1 MSATV
6 QKENAVTDLDQLCIN
21 TIRTL
26 SLDAVQKAESGH
38 PGLPLGTAPLAYV
51 LWTRFLRHN
60 PRNPK
65 WENRDRFLLSAGHGS
80 MLLYSLLYL
89 TGYDLSLDEI
99 KRFRQW
105 GSKTPGHPEY
115 GLTPGVEITTGPLGQ
130 GFANGVGMAIGAAHL
145 AARFNQPEFSIADHY
160 VYAIVSDG
168 DLMEGVSSE
177 AASLAGHLKLGKLI
191 YFYDDNHVTIEGFTS
206 LAFSEDVP
214 KRFESYGWH
223 TATVAD
229 GNDLDA
235 LDAAIRDAQAVTDR
249 PSLISVKTTIGF
261 GMPTA
266 GTRKAH
272 SDAPGAE
279 AVRETKRHLGWPED
293 KEFYVPDEALA
304 RFREAIERG
313 ARDEADWQAL
323 VARYE
328 AEHPDLGQGWR
339 TVMSGE
345 LPADWENH
353 LPTFENAKP
362 MATRVASGEV
372 INALAPHL
380 PMLIGGSADLG
391 PSNNTDIKESQSFAA
406 GACDGRILHWG
417 IREHAMGST
426 MTGISL
432 NGGLIPFGGTFMCF
446 SDYMRPAIRLAALSE
461 VQAIYVFTHDS
472 IGLGEDGPTHQP
484 IEHLAALRAIPN
496 LFVIRPA
503 DPHEVREA
511 WAVAIRRRHAPT
523 VLALTRQKLPLIDR
537 SIHASA
543 EGLRRGGYILA
554 EASYGTGSGSDRVAT
569 ASGTVSSGAAASGA
583 VARPLGRAPEST
595 DSTQPQM
602 ILIATGSE
610 VPLAL
615 EARLALQSEGIPTRV
630 VSMPCCELFAEQP
643 KDYRNEVLPPA
654 VTARL
659 AIEAGVR
666 QGWDRYVGVRGDV
679 LCLDRFGASAPVDD
693 VMRELGFNVE
703 NVLTRARSVVSST

>member
-6 QKENAVTDLDQLCIN
+6 QQENTNPTPDLDQLCIN

-38 PGLPLGTAPLAYV
+38 PGLPLGAAPMAYV

-60 PRNPK
+60 PLNPK

-89 TGYDLSLDEI
+89 TGYDLPLDEL
-99 KRFRQW
+99 KNFRQF

-130 GFANGVGMAIGAAHL
+130 GFANGVGMAMGAAHL
-145 AARFNQPEFSIADHY
+145 GAKFNQEAFPLIDHY

-168 DLMEGVSSE
+168 DLMEGVAAE

-191 YFYDDNHVTIEGFTS
+191 YLYDDNNVTIEGFTN

-214 KRFESYGWH
+214 KRFEAYGWH
-223 TATVAD
+223 TSTVAD
-229 GNDLDA
+229 GNDLEA
-235 LDAAIRDAQAVTDR
+235 IDAAIREAQSVSDK
-249 PSLISVKTTIGF
+249 PSLISVKTIIGY

-272 SDAPGAE
+272 SDAPGEE
-279 AVRETKRHLGWPED
+279 AVRETKRHLGWPE
-293 KEFYVPDEALA
+293 ERQFYVPDEALTH
-304 RFREAIERG
+304 FRAAVGRG
-313 ARDEADWQAL
+313 SQQEGQWKAL
-323 VARYE
+323 VEKYE
-328 AEHPDLGQGWR
+328 EQHAELGSQWR
-339 TVMSGE
+339 STVKGE
-345 LPADWENH
+345 LPADWETH
-353 LPTFENAKP
+353 LPDFKDAKP
-362 MATRVASGEV
+362 VATRVASGEV

-391 PSNNTDIKESQSFAA
+391 VSNNTDIKGGGDFEA
-406 GACDGRILHWG
+406 GSYEGRIIHFG
-417 IREHAMGST
+417 VREHAMGST
-426 MTGISL
+426 LTGISL
-432 NGGLIPFGGTFMCF
+432 NGGLIPYGGTFLTF

-461 VQAIYVFTHDS
+461 VQVIYVFTHDS

-484 IEHLAALRAIPN
+484 IEHIAALRAIPN

-503 DPHEVREA
+503 DSPEVSEA
-511 WAVAIRRRHAPT
+511 WRIAILRRHAPT
-523 VLALTRQKLPLIDR
+523 ALALTRQKVAVIDR
-537 SIHASA
+537 TRFAA
-543 EGLRRGGYILA
+543 ANGLRRGAYILA
-554 EASYGTGSGSDRVAT
+554 EAEAT
-569 ASGTVSSGAAASGA
+569 ENGA
-583 VARPLGRAPEST
+583 VARPSGRAQTDAASTTPEL
-595 DSTQPQM
+595 

-610 VPLAL
+610 VSLAL
-615 EARLALQSEGIPTRV
+615 EAREKLQSEGVATRV
-630 VSMPCCELFAEQP
+630 VSMPCCELFDDQP
-643 KDYRNEVLPPA
+643 EDYRNEVLIPA

-666 QGWDRYVGVRGDV
+666 QGWDRYVGPAGDV
-679 LCLDRFGASAPVDD
+679 ICLDRFGASSPGD
-693 VMRELGFNVE
+693 VAMRELGFNLE
-703 NVLTRARSVVSST
+703 NVLTHARALL

>member
-6 QKENAVTDLDQLCIN
+6 QKENAGTDLDQLCIN

-89 TGYDLSLDEI
+89 TGYDLSLDEL
-99 KRFRQW
+99 KHFRQW

-130 GFANGVGMAIGAAHL
+130 GFANGVGMAIGGAHL
-145 AARFNQPEFSIADHY
+145 AARFNQSGFSIADHFI
-160 VYAIVSDG
+160 YAIVSDG
-168 DLMEGVSSE
+168 DLMEGVASE

-191 YFYDDNHVTIEGFTS
+191 YLYDDNHVTIEGFTS

-223 TATVAD
+223 TVTVAD

-235 LDAAIRDAQAVTDR
+235 IDAAIREAQAVTDR

-272 SDAPGAE
+272 SDAPGPD

-304 RFREAIERG
+304 HFREALERG
-313 ARDEADWQAL
+313 ARQEGEWQAL
-323 VARYE
+323 VDRY
-328 AEHPDLGQGWR
+328 AEQHPELGHAWR
-339 TVMSGE
+339 SIMSGD
-345 LPADWENH
+345 LPADWESH
-353 LPTFENAKP
+353 LPSFADAKP

-372 INALAPHL
+372 INALAPHM

-391 PSNNTDIKESQSFAA
+391 PSNNTDIKEGGSFAA
-406 GACDGRILHWG
+406 GSNDGRILHWG

-426 MTGISL
+426 ITGISL

-484 IEHLAALRAIPN
+484 VEHLAALRAIPN
-496 LFVIRPA
+496 LYVIRPA

-511 WAVAIRRRHAPT
+511 WRLAILRRHAPT
-523 VLALTRQKLPLIDR
+523 VLALTRQKVSLIDR
-537 SIHASA
+537 GIYSA
-543 EGLRRGGYILA
+543 ADGLRRGGYILA
-554 EASYGTGSGSDRVAT
+554 EAREQASNVSDTDDTLTDAV
-569 ASGTVSSGAAASGA
+569 ASGNK
-583 VARPLGRAPEST
+583 VAPKL
-595 DSTQPQM
+595 

-615 EARLALQSEGIPTRV
+615 KARLVLQQEGIPTRV
-630 VSMPCCELFAEQP
+630 VSLPCCELFAEQS
-643 KDYRNEVLPPA
+643 DEYRDEVLPRA

-666 QGWDRYVGVRGDV
+666 QGWDRYVGLQGDV
-679 LCLDRFGASAPVDD
+679 ICLDRFGASAPVND

-703 NVLTRARSVVSST
+703 NVLSHAHDLLK

>member
-1 MSATV
+1 MGPIVVQIDSNFRIGVHQKMSAPI
-6 QKENAVTDLDQLCIN
+6 QESNEIANTDLDQLCIN

-38 PGLPLGTAPLAYV
+38 PGLPLGAAPMAYV

-60 PRNPK
+60 PQNPK

-89 TGYDLSLDEI
+89 TGYDLPLDEL
-99 KRFRQW
+99 KNFRQW

-130 GFANGVGMAIGAAHL
+130 GFANGVGMAMGATHL
-145 AARFNQPEFSIADHY
+145 GAKFNQKDFSLIDHY

-168 DLMEGVSSE
+168 DLMEGVASE

-191 YFYDDNHVTIEGFTS
+191 YLYDDNQVTIEGFTS

-214 KRFESYGWH
+214 KRFEAYGWH
-223 TATVAD
+223 TLTVDD

-235 LDAAIRDAQAVTDR
+235 IEAAIREAQSVGDK
-249 PSLISVKTTIGF
+249 PSLISVKTVIGY

-272 SDAPGAE
+272 SDAPGEE

-293 KEFYVPDEALA
+293 KQFFVPDEALA
-304 RFREAIERG
+304 HFREAVDRG
-313 ARDEADWQAL
+313 AQQEEQWQAL
-323 VARYE
+323 VGKYE
-328 AEHPDLGQGWR
+328 EKHPELGSQWR
-339 TVMSGE
+339 SMMKGE
-345 LPADWENH
+345 LPAGWEDH
-353 LPTFENAKP
+353 LPKFAEPKAV
-362 MATRVASGEV
+362 ATRVASGEV

-391 PSNNTDIKESQSFAA
+391 VSNNTDIKGGGDFEA
-406 GACDGRILHWG
+406 GSYEGRIIHFG
-417 IREHAMGST
+417 VREHAMGST
-426 MTGISL
+426 LTGISL
-432 NGGLIPFGGTFMCF
+432 NGGLIPYGGTFLTF

-461 VQAIYVFTHDS
+461 VQVIYVFTHDS

-484 IEHLAALRAIPN
+484 IEHLAALRAIPH

-503 DPHEVREA
+503 DPAEVSEA
-511 WAVAIRRRHAPT
+511 WRIAILRRNAPT
-523 VLALTRQKLPLIDR
+523 ALALTRQKVGVIDR
-537 SIHASA
+537 NHFAPA
-543 EGLRRGGYILA
+543 DGLRRGGYILA
-554 EASYGTGSGSDRVAT
+554 EAEPVQSPDSGRD
-569 ASGTVSSGAAASGA
+569 AAEAIA
-583 VARPLGRAPEST
+583 
-595 DSTQPQM
+595 DPQL

-610 VPLAL
+610 VSLAL
-615 EARLALQSEGIPTRV
+615 EAREKLQAEGIATRV
-630 VSMPCCELFAEQP
+630 VSMPCFELYEEQP
-643 KDYRNEVLPPA
+643 EDYRNQVLPPSI
-654 VTARL
+654 TARL

-666 QGWDRYVGVRGDV
+666 QGWDRYVGPAGDV
-679 LCLDRFGASAPVDD
+679 ISLDRFGASAPGD
-693 VMRELGFNVE
+693 VAMRELGFNVE
-703 NVLTRARSVVSST
+703 NVLTHARALL